1 MRIRFRVRAEARVDE
16 LKRRAVRSLH
26 LSLGRFLTALAEVS
40 VVVDQVR
47 DSRSGLDVR
56 CSLRATLAGGQEV
69 RAEVRDRDP
78 ILAIDR
84 AANRL
89 GRDLARRRALSRARI
104 GGPLRD

>member
-1 MRIRFRVRAEARVDE
+1 VRIRFRVRAHASADE

-26 LSLGRFLTALAEVS
+26 LSLGRFLTALTEVN
-40 VVVDQVR
+40 VVIDRVR

-56 CSLRATLAGGQEV
+56 CSLRATLTGGQEV

-78 ILAIDR
+78 VQAIDR

-104 GGPLRD
+104 GGPFRD